1 MPISFGG
8 QMRTIQCDC
17 GWSCRKQLQEA
28 NKLYKL
34 HTRLT
39 HKEKPAEIQEF
50 SHHQGFGGATH
61 SKHGNPKFVPLAAT
75 GWTVTEKIPIK

>member
-1 MPISFGG
+1 MGLGG

-34 HTRLT
+34 HIRLT
-39 HKEKPAEIQEF
+39 HKTVPIEISDF
-50 SHHQGFGGATH
+50 SDSQGFGGTTV
-61 SKHGNPKFVPLAAT
+61 SKHGNLKQKSLIPT
-75 GWTVTEKIPIK
+75 GISTF